1 MIKFYRM
8 LNSRGTGVSVLP
20 PVCIAILP
28 LGRYISLLFKHLPL
42 YLSHL
47 YPKIVSH
54 GMSLALWHPQ
64 MFEGPYWTKHVFLTF
79 TLIIWQ
85 NLAESV
91 IFCQISP
98 DFLRSARICQI
109 LPDSQNFQKFCV
121 IKSYLNFTICH
132 NLPYWGPRYPQIWH
146 LLFQLVFYV
155 SWTTTCFSHFCTDNL
170 AESAI
175 FS

>member
-1 MIKFYRM
+1 LIKFYRM

-98 DFLRSARICQI
+98 DFPRSARICQI
-109 LPDSQNFQKFCV
+109 LPDSQKFQKFCV

-132 NLPYWGPRYPQIWH
+132 TEVPDIHRSGIYYFNLFSMFLGQKH
-146 LLFQLVFYV
+146 LH
-155 SWTTTCFSHFCTDNL
+155 TGNL
-170 AESAI
+170 AQSAI
-175 FS
+175 FC